1 MTHGV
6 TLLRDFAAT
15 QHVKRAANC
24 PIKRGLGLRR
34 HRPVSLTSVP
44 TSSAQLDR
52 EFDKVHMNALY
63 GYGHQQAKKQSRLAK
78 DTAGSRIGVVT
89 ATR

>member
-1 MTHGV
+1 MT
-6 TLLRDFAAT
+6 A
-15 QHVKRAANC
+15 
-24 PIKRGLGLRR
+24 GLRR
-34 HRPVSLTSVP
+34 HRPVSLTSVRADFV
-44 TSSAQLDR
+44 S

-78 DTAGSRIGVVT
+78 DTARSRIGVVT

>member
-1 MTHGV
+1 V
-6 TLLRDFAAT
+6 RADF
-15 QHVKRAANC
+15 
-24 PIKRGLGLRR
+24 
-34 HRPVSLTSVP
+34 VS
-44 TSSAQLDR
+44 

-78 DTAGSRIGVVT
+78 DTARSRIGVVT